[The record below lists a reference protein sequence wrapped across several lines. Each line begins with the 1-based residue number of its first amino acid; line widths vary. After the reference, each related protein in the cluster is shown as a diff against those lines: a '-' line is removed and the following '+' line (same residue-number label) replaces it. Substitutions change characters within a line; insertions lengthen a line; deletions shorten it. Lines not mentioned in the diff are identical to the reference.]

1 MKIFHYH
8 PEAGVYLGT
17 GEADESPLEPGVWLV
32 PAHATDV
39 EPPKAR
45 AGKQQ
50 VWIAGTWTL
59 QPIPEPEPVPEPI
72 APPAS
77 EPPLDLTPAE
87 KLASI
92 GLSVADLRQLLL
104 D

>member
-8 PEAGVYLGT
+8 SGTGVYLGS
-17 GEADESPLEPGVWLV
+17 GLADESPLEPGVWLV
-32 PAHATDV
+32 PAHATSTA
-39 EPPKAR
+39 PPKAQ

-50 VWIAGTWTL
+50 VWINGTWTW
-59 QPIPEPEPVPEPI
+59 QPIPEPAPEPI
-72 APPAS
+72 APPTP
-77 EPPLDLTPAE
+77 EPLPALTPAE

-92 GLSVADLRQLLL
+92 GLSVEELRQLLS